1 MRQIQSIE
9 DLPEVKFFMFG
20 QRKLR
25 DGEIIKCLFECVSK
39 KQARELA
46 NLCGRARDFR
56 KCAPV
61 SKAPNL
67 SEEARTFFY
76 AQSEVDQILEQGFV
90 PKVNNEAI
98 KDEC

>member
-1 MRQIQSIE
+1 MQQIQSVE
-9 DLPEVKFFMFG
+9 NLPEVRFFMLG
-20 QRKLR
+20 QRKLK

-46 NLCGRARDFR
+46 NLCGKAKDFR

-61 SKAPNL
+61 SKKPNL

-76 AQSEVDQILEQGFV
+76 TQLEVIQILESGSV
-90 PKVNNEAI
+90 PDTI
-98 KDEC
+98 

>member
-1 MRQIQSIE
+1 MRQVQSVE
-9 DLPEVKFFMFG
+9 DLPEVKFFMVG
-20 QRKLR
+20 QRKLG
-25 DGEIIKCLFECVSK
+25 DGEIIKCLFECLSK

-46 NLCGRARDFR
+46 NLCGKANDFR

-76 AQSEVDQILEQGFV
+76 TQKEVVKILEDGFV
-90 PKVNNEAI
+90 PKINNATI
-98 KDEC
+98 KGEC